1 MDSFSN
7 NDKLVIY
14 SLLKQL
20 MESDDDIHPKE
31 ESVLKETADRFGLTQ
46 QDINQAKELSVYECK
61 QELSHFT
68 APQLQELKNLLVKMA
83 YADGIFIKQEQE
95 FLESLLGISRYE
107 FELIADWQDE
117 KQIIVGLYTKE
128 DGRYC
133 FKDIRSLGFSAQ
145 TYKNGEEIVIYTER
159 IPELEENTYY
169 QFPWT
174 IKLDEGKMGFQ
185 LVPSSNTFTRVEP
198 QGHPQR

>member
-31 ESVLKETADRFGLTQ
+31 EAFLQETADSFGLTQ
-46 QDINQAKELSVYECK
+46 QDINQAKGLSIEECK
-61 QELSHFT
+61 LKIGAFSD
-68 APQLQELKNLLVKMA
+68 PQLQELKKLLVKMA

-117 KQIIVGLYTKE
+117 KQIIVG
-128 DGRYC
+128 
-133 FKDIRSLGFSAQ
+133 
-145 TYKNGEEIVIYTER
+145 
-159 IPELEENTYY
+159 
-169 QFPWT
+169 
-174 IKLDEGKMGFQ
+174 
-185 LVPSSNTFTRVEP
+185 
-198 QGHPQR
+198 